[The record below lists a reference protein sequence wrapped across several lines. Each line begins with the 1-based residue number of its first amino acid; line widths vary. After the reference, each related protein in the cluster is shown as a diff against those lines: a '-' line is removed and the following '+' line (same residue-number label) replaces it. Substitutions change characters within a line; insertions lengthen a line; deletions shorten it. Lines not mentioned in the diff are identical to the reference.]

1 MFSILLVL
9 TLICLCTF
17 QISIGHHPDLKNVA
31 YSKKVTLSFRYH
43 RVHYPGWNAVNGVLS
58 DFAHSGHERSPW
70 LRIDLGRNF
79 RIHEIEVFARS
90 DCCTHQLHD
99 VDVKVGK
106 RTHRMRLCGHITGYT
121 RTGGRMAVWCPN
133 HTVGRYVQ
141 IQIVKGVSNY
151 LSPAEVV
158 VWGKPVHGGF

>member
-1 MFSILLVL
+1 MFSCLHITNRKLTSESISPTKKSNFSIVKESFESFPAIIQQLPLFFCTTKQILL
-9 TLICLCTF
+9 TLYF
-17 QISIGHHPDLKNVA
+17 PPA
-31 YSKKVTLSFRYH
+31 
-43 RVHYPGWNAVNGVLS
+43 
-58 DFAHSGHERSPW
+58 
-70 LRIDLGRNF
+70 
-79 RIHEIEVFARS
+79 
-90 DCCTHQLHD
+90 HQLHD

-158 VWGKPVHGGF
+158 VWGKPVNGGF